1 MSNNLIYK
9 TQCELQNEL
18 DNYKQLVSDVLAIA
32 KRKGATD
39 VEVEASLSDGVSI
52 EVRKGDID
60 KLEFNRDK
68 GIGISVYLG
77 KASASVSSSDTNIK
91 SLESTID
98 HAIALAKVMEADEYS
113 GIAEKE
119 LLAFD
124 YNNIDLDLYHPW
136 DVSIESLI
144 DLAKDCEKK
153 AFELDKRIVNS
164 DGSFVNT
171 FSGLSVYGNSNG
183 FIGSDMA
190 SRHSHGVSLIAKE
203 NEDMQTDYW
212 STVSRSPKNLQAID
226 IIAKKA
232 VERTASR
239 LGAKKISTRKTP
251 VIFNFSTA
259 KTLIGSFLGAISGGA
274 LYRGASFLLNQKG
287 NQVFSDKITLV
298 EKPHL
303 LQGLGSAAFDGDGVR
318 TKEKVLV
325 DKGIL
330 NGYLLSCYSARRLG
344 MQTTGNAGGVH
355 NLHIDLPNDAKSF
368 DELVKELHNGIIIT
382 DLMGQGINTITG
394 DYSQGAFGYMVENG
408 KITYPVREI
417 TVASNLK
424 DMYKNIMSIGSDVDT
439 RGNVQ
444 IGSLLIDNMMVASN

>member
-9 TQCELQNEL
+9 TQYELQNEL
-18 DNYKQLVSDVLAIA
+18 DNYKQLVSDVLTIA
-32 KRKGATD
+32 KKKGATD
-39 VEVEASLSDGVSI
+39 VEVDASLSDGVSI
-52 EVRKGDID
+52 EVRNGDID

-68 GIGISVYLG
+68 GVGITVYLG
-77 KASASVSSSDTNIK
+77 KASASVSSSDTSLK

-98 HAIALAKVMEADEYS
+98 HAIALAKVMEEDEYS
-113 GIAEKE
+113 GLAEKE

-124 YNNIDLDLYHPW
+124 YKTFDLDLYHPW
-136 DVSIESLI
+136 DVSIENLI

-153 AFELDKRIVNS
+153 AFDLDKRIINS

-171 FSGLSVYGNSNG
+171 YSGLSIYGNSNG
-183 FIGSDMA
+183 FIGSDIA
-190 SRHSHGVSLIAKE
+190 SRHTYGISLIGKE
-203 NEDMQTDYW
+203 NDDMQTDYW
-212 STVSRSPKNLQAID
+212 NTVSRVPENLQSID
-226 IIAKKA
+226 IISKKA
-232 VERTASR
+232 VERTVSR
-239 LGAKKISTRKTP
+239 LGAKKILTRRTP

-287 NQVFSDKITLV
+287 NQIFSDKITLV
-298 EKPHL
+298 ERPHL
-303 LQGLGSAAFDGDGVR
+303 AQGLGSALFDGDGVK
-318 TKEKVLV
+318 TKERILV
-325 DKGIL
+325 DNGIL

-344 MQTTGNAGGVH
+344 LQTTGNSGGVH
-355 NLHIDLPNDAKSF
+355 NLHIDLPDDAKSF
-368 DELVKELHNGIIIT
+368 DNLVKEMHNGIIIT

-408 KITYPVREI
+408 VITYPIREI

-424 DMYKNIMSIGSDVDT
+424 DMYKNIISVGSDIDT

-444 IGSLLIDNMMVASN
+444 IGSLLIDNMMVAST

>member
-9 TQCELQNEL
+9 TQCDLQNEL
-18 DNYKQLVSDVLAIA
+18 DNYKQLVSDVLTIA
-32 KRKGATD
+32 KKKGATQ
-39 VEVEASLSDGVSI
+39 VEVEASLSEGVSI
-52 EVRKGDID
+52 EVRNGDID
-60 KLEFNRDK
+60 KLEFNKDK
-68 GIGISVYLG
+68 GIGITVYLG
-77 KASASVSSSDTNIK
+77 KASASVSSSDTTRT

-98 HAIALAKVMEADEYS
+98 HAIALAKVMEEDEYS

-124 YNNIDLDLYHPW
+124 YDKTDLDLYHPW
-136 DVSIESLI
+136 DVSIENLI
-144 DLAKDCEKK
+144 NLARDCEEK
-153 AFELDKRIVNS
+153 AFKLDKRIVSS

-171 FSGLSVYGNSNG
+171 FSELSIYGNSNG
-183 FIGSDMA
+183 FIGSDIA
-190 SRHSHGVSLIAKE
+190 SRHSHGISLIAKQKD
-203 NEDMQTDYW
+203 DMQTDYW
-212 STVSRSPKNLQAID
+212 STTSRVPKNLQSVD
-226 IIAKKA
+226 LIAKKA

-274 LYRGASFLLNQKG
+274 LYRGASFLLDQKG
-287 NQVFSDKITLV
+287 NKIFSDNITLV

-303 LQGLGSAAFDGDGVR
+303 PQGIGSALFDGDGVK
-318 TKEKVLV
+318 TKGRVLV
-325 DKGIL
+325 ENGIL

-344 MQTTGNAGGVH
+344 MQTTGNSGGVH
-355 NLHIDLPNDAKSF
+355 NLHLDLPSSAKTF
-368 DELVKELHNGIIIT
+368 NELVKELHNGIIIT

-408 KITYPVREI
+408 VITHPVREI

-424 DMYKNIMSIGSDVDT
+424 DMYKNIKSIGSDIDT

-444 IGSLLIDNMMVASN
+444 IGSLLIDGMMVASN